1 MPVTDQELRQALG
14 AEPLHRRPWPYRA
27 SLPMEELDIRG
38 QRLLLKDL
46 SGSDDLPRP
55 PLAPDPR
62 REIAVY
68 RDVLAPLGVSGT
80 PEVAA
85 ADETSS
91 RWLVLELVDGTPLW
105 QIGDLAVWQEAA
117 RWLARLHALPVPA
130 DEALVRYDAAHLR
143 ERLELTAATERFAER
158 VADRLAALPVR
169 LIHGDFFPANI
180 LVEAGPRIRVVDWET
195 CGTGPAVLDV
205 AALISGRWSEQ
216 EREQILDA
224 YLAAS
229 PALLR
234 LGVDDLLYARL
245 LHAAQWIGWHDGW
258 SPPPEQRHD
267 WRAEFVELSERLG
280 L

>member
-1 MPVTDQELRQALG
+1 MSVTDQELREALG
-14 AEPLHRRPWPYRA
+14 AETLHRRPWPYRA
-27 SLPMEELDIRG
+27 SLPMEELDLHG
-38 QRLLLKDL
+38 KRLLLKDL
-46 SGSDDLPRP
+46 SSSRDLPRP

-68 RDVLAPLGVSGT
+68 RNVLAPLGVSGT
-80 PEVAA
+80 PVVVATDA
-85 ADETSS
+85 MSA

-117 RWLARLHALPVPA
+117 RWLARLHALPVP
-130 DEALVRYDAAHLR
+130 DDKALVRYDAAHLQ
-143 ERLELTAATERFAER
+143 ERLELAPATQRCAKR
-158 VADRLAALPVR
+158 VAERLAALPVR
-169 LIHGDFFPANI
+169 LIHGDFYPANI
-180 LVEAGPRIRVVDWET
+180 LVETGPRIRVVDWET

-229 PALLR
+229 SALLR
-234 LGVDDLLYARL
+234 LGVDDLLYARFL
-245 LHAAQWIGWHDGW
+245 LAAQWVGWHDRW
-258 SPPPEQRHD
+258 RPPPEQRHD
-267 WRAEFVELSERLG
+267 WHRELVELSGRLG

>member
-1 MPVTDQELRQALG
+1 MPVTDRELREALG
-14 AEPLHRRPWPYRA
+14 AESLDRRPWPYRA
-27 SLPMEELDIRG
+27 SLPMEELDLHGR
-38 QRLLLKDL
+38 RLLLKDL
-46 SGSDDLPRP
+46 SSSHDLTRP

-68 RDVLAPLGVSGT
+68 RDVLAPLGVNGT
-80 PEVAA
+80 PQVAA
-85 ADETSS
+85 ADEAAA

-117 RWLARLHALPVPA
+117 RWLARLHALPVP
-130 DEALVRYDAAHLR
+130 EGSALVRYDAAHLR
-143 ERLELTAATERFAER
+143 KRLELTAATQRFAKR
-158 VADRLAALPVR
+158 VAERLAALPVR
-169 LIHGDFFPANI
+169 LVHGDFYPANI
-180 LVEAGPRIRVVDWET
+180 LVETGPRIRVVDWET

-216 EREQILDA
+216 ERDQILDA

-245 LHAAQWIGWHDGW
+245 LLAAQWIGWHDRW
-258 SPPPEQRHD
+258 RPPPEQRHD
-267 WRAEFVELSERLG
+267 WHRELAELVERLG

>member
-14 AEPLHRRPWPYRA
+14 GESFHRRPWPYRA
-27 SLPMEELDIRG
+27 SLPMEQLDVRG

-46 SGSDDLPRP
+46 SGSHDLPRP

-62 REIAVY
+62 HEIAVY
-68 RDVLAPLGVSGT
+68 RDVLIPLGVSGT
-80 PEVAA
+80 PQVAA
-85 ADETSS
+85 ADETSA

-117 RWLARLHALPVPA
+117 RWLARLHALPVP
-130 DEALVRYDAAHLR
+130 DDKPLVRYDAAHLQ
-143 ERLELTAATERFAER
+143 ERLELTPATQRFAKR
-158 VADRLAALPVR
+158 VAERLAALPVR
-169 LIHGDFFPANI
+169 LIHGDFYPANI
-180 LVEAGPRIRVVDWET
+180 LVETGPRIRVVDWET

-205 AALISGRWSEQ
+205 AALISGSWSEQ

-229 PALLR
+229 PASLR
-234 LGVDDLLYARL
+234 FAVDDLLYARL
-245 LHAAQWIGWHDGW
+245 LLAAQWSGWHDRW
-258 SPPPEQRHD
+258 RPPPEQRHD
-267 WRAEFVELSERLG
+267 WHRELVELSERLG